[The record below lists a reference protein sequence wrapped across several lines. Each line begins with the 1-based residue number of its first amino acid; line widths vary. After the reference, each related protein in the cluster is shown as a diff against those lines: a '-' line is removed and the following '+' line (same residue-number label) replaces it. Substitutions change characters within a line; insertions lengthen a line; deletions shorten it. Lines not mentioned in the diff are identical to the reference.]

1 MKTIEVST
9 ASKPLA
15 EYAKEVDEGV
25 IVLTLHDKP
34 IAAMVSLK
42 KIDKESL
49 ALSTNPEFLEI
60 IQKAREEFKSG
71 KKISLEELKR
81 EILQ

>member
-15 EYAKEVDEGV
+15 EYVTAVNEEV

-34 IAAMVSLK
+34 IAALVSLEK
-42 KIDKESL
+42 VDKESL
-49 ALSTNPEFLEI
+49 ALSTNPEFLDI
-60 IQKAREEFKSG
+60 IQKAREEFKAG

-81 EILQ
+81 EIL

>member
-9 ASKPLA
+9 ASKLLG
-15 EYAKEVDEGV
+15 EYVKEVDEGG
-25 IVLTLHDKP
+25 IVLTLNDEP
-34 IAAMVSLK
+34 IAALVSLK

-49 ALSTNPEFLEI
+49 ALSTNAEFLEV
-60 IQKAREEFKSG
+60 IQKARAEFKAG